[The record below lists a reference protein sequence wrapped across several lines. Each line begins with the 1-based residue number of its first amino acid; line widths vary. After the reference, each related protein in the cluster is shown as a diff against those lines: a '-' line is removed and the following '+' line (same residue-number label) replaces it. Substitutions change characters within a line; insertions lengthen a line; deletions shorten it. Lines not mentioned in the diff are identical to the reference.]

1 MLSILVE
8 ELLVSQRMPGGVGG
22 WDKEDSPGRKDR
34 GEDSHE
40 PLEVGP
46 TGSGGHSKCENAGLN
61 LEARREGKWRPLFIL
76 LASLAGIL
84 IVFICGLAMYL

>member
-1 MLSILVE
+1 M
-8 ELLVSQRMPGGVGG
+8 ELGAGIKRTAL
-22 WDKEDSPGRKDR
+22 EGRIERKIHM
-34 GEDSHE
+34 SHWTAHRQ
-40 PLEVGP
+40 EV
-46 TGSGGHSKCENAGLN
+46 GGHSKCENAGLN